1 MVQDAVTPLDR
12 SPHPS
17 VYLTVRLSVRLSV
30 CPPICPSSCANLTL
44 KHSRMSVLELS
55 GNCSENNTANNFCN
69 RIQHACLLA
78 HSHTHKHRHIHG
90 VHLKLTYTSSTS
102 ALNSASPDQA
112 YSWLKVAAS
121 VAYTEQNRWVYST
134 RREINNK

>member
-1 MVQDAVTPLDR
+1 MFNHFDQATSHYIIITYTQPNQNTPQLSYEKEIFNEPNQCIVLGGRGDDGTR
-12 SPHPS
+12 RCYSLGLFTPSFRLS
-17 VYLTVRLSVRLSV
+17 VYLTVRLSV

-78 HSHTHKHRHIHG
+78 HTHKHTVIYMEC
-90 VHLKLTYTSSTS
+90 T
-102 ALNSASPDQA
+102 
-112 YSWLKVAAS
+112 
-121 VAYTEQNRWVYST
+121 
-134 RREINNK
+134 